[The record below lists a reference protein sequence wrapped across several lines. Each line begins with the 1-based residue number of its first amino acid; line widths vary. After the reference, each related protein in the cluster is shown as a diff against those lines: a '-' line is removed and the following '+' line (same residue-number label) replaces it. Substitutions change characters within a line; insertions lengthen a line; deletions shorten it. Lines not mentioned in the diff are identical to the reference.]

1 MINALIMMFVSMIG
15 MIVLPFIGILLF
27 LKVRRQ
33 RKINKATKAAIKD
46 GEWESKFEYHINKK
60 TKQKLNKI
68 VIKGQ
73 KKFDKNVTKMFNTIN
88 KGLKNIDWINT
99 DISKEKLI
107 EIFET
112 LDEITSKLTKDE

>member
-33 RKINKATKAAIKD
+33 RKINKATKASIKD
-46 GEWESKFEYHINKK
+46 GDWESKFEYHINKK

>member
-33 RKINKATKAAIKD
+33 RKINKATKVAIKD